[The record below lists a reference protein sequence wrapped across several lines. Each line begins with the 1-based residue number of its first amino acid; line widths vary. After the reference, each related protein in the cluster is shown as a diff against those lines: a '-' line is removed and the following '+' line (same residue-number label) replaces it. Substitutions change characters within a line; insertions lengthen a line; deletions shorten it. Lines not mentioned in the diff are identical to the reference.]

1 LITKVKL
8 VSINVKDQDRALAFY
23 TEKLGFTLLTDQ
35 PMGPGEASRWI
46 EVQPPEGGAKVVL
59 FKQRG
64 EGPPAAPMSNIIFTT
79 PDVRRTYEEL
89 KERGV
94 EFSEP
99 PTEQFWG
106 TYAIFS
112 DPDGNKFVLSSD
124 T

>member
-1 LITKVKL
+1 MITRVKI
-8 VSINVKDQDRALAFY
+8 VSVNVKDQDQALAFY
-23 TEKLGFTLLTDQ
+23 TEKLGFRLVTDQ
-35 PMGPGEASRWI
+35 PMGPGETSRWI
-46 EVQPPEGGAKVVL
+46 EVQPPGGGAKVVL
-59 FKQRG
+59 FQQRG
-64 EGPPAAPMSNIIFTT
+64 DSPAPPPMSNIIFTSD
-79 PDVRRTYEEL
+79 DVRKTYEEL

-106 TYAIFS
+106 IYAIFS

>member
-1 LITKVKL
+1 MITRVKL
-8 VSINVKDQDRALAFY
+8 VSINVKDQDQALAFY
-23 TEKLGFTLLTDQ
+23 TEKLGFTLLNDQ
-35 PMGPGEASRWI
+35 PMGPGESSRWI
-46 EVQPPEGGAKVVL
+46 EVQPPGGGAKVVL
-59 FKQRG
+59 FQQSG
-64 EGPPAAPMSNIIFTT
+64 DSPAPAPMSNIIFTSD
-79 PDVRRTYEEL
+79 DVRKTYEEL

-106 TYAIFS
+106 IYAIFS